1 MIKCNNKQMNY
12 ASSMEVSLFTGGVAG
27 DQIGQLAIIT
37 RSNFTL
43 FNEASRI
50 ACEDNKLKIA
60 FAGVSLLSSCDILFV
75 NIFLHKRCLLPLPMP
90 QIFHLARL
98 ILSLRWYFSTPSLS
112 GGGGGEL
119 YRPPLLNFAN

>member
-1 MIKCNNKQMNY
+1 MNY

-75 NIFLHKRCLLPLPMP
+75 NIFLHKRWFTSSPHAPNIPFSAVNSLSQVVFFHPIPL
-90 QIFHLARL
+90 R
-98 ILSLRWYFSTPSLS
+98 RGGGVVSTP
-112 GGGGGEL
+112 
-119 YRPPLLNFAN
+119 PP